1 MRNWKLLHKQ
11 QSDGLLISVE
21 TYLELTD
28 NIFFTL
34 EGLTP
39 EDVNKNQRITFEI
52 TVPDLMGILCE
63 AERYEN
69 EFAND

>member
-1 MRNWKLLHKQ
+1 MGNWRLLHTQ
-11 QSDGLLISVE
+11 QSDGLLISVG

-28 NIFFTL
+28 NIFFKL
-34 EGLTP
+34 EGLLDIDKSN
-39 EDVNKNQRITFEI
+39 DVTFEI
-52 TVPDLMGILCE
+52 TVADLLGILQE